1 MKGTSPFP
9 ASPEVKET
17 PITSKLWSRQSKGT
31 KKRILSL
38 LFSDKNKTWKPGKR
52 TRPPLEALYRH
63 HEIIQM
69 SERERDRP
77 ADNSI
82 GSSHINLDS
91 FFASFS
97 RRFVFPCGLFC
108 PFFPPHQWS
117 ISDGSTMPGRENWTA
132 TRFPISEIDKC
143 CWRDMN
149 SEHVLAKERKMVC
162 FRFRSFPSL
171 ALNQKNWRLGL
182 DTSLSCFIAF
192 ECKPQNNIYHF
203 FHRLASCFLE
213 LSCRVWDR
221 V

>member
-1 MKGTSPFP
+1 
-9 ASPEVKET
+9 
-17 PITSKLWSRQSKGT
+17 
-31 KKRILSL
+31 
-38 LFSDKNKTWKPGKR
+38 
-52 TRPPLEALYRH
+52 
-63 HEIIQM
+63 
-69 SERERDRP
+69 
-77 ADNSI
+77 
-82 GSSHINLDS
+82 
-91 FFASFS
+91 
-97 RRFVFPCGLFC
+97 
-108 PFFPPHQWS
+108 
-117 ISDGSTMPGRENWTA
+117 MPGRENWTA

-213 LSCRVWDR
+213 LSFTVWDR
-221 V
+221 PRLKSTFRSNDLRCSGMENIQASNEFQFRVLFVMSRRGLTHVHNKWTIR